1 MYLTEVAPAT
11 FNPVPV
17 KELSLHLRLAHG
29 FADDGAE
36 DALLELYLRNATA
49 AIETR
54 LSRALVRRA
63 YVLQVASWDR
73 NGHLTLPVG
82 PVAHIDTIR
91 FIQPDANIDLT
102 PDEWILKPGE
112 CRQRLVG
119 SGGGALRALPQGALA
134 ELGFQAGYGTSWNSV
149 PDDLRQAV
157 LLLAAHYYEYRT
169 AEDPGNGFPHA
180 VRVILEPH
188 RPVRL

>member
-1 MYLTEVAPAT
+1 MLLTEVAPAT
-11 FNPVPV
+11 LNPVPLR
-17 KELSLHLRLAHG
+17 ELSLHLRLSHG

-54 LSRALVRRA
+54 LSRALIRRT

-73 NGHLTLPVG
+73 NGHLTLPIG
-82 PVAHIDTIR
+82 PVGHVDTIR
-91 FIQPDANIDLT
+91 FIRPGSTIDLT
-102 PDEWILKPGE
+102 PEEWMLHPGE
-112 CRQRLVG
+112 SRQRLTG
-119 SGGGALRALPQGALA
+119 SGSCALRALPHGALA
-134 ELGFQAGYGTSWNSV
+134 ELGFSAGYGSSWNAV

-157 LLLAAHYYEYRT
+157 LLLAAHYYEHRS
-169 AEDPGNGFPHA
+169 AEEPGSGFPHA